1 MKRFRITYEER
12 DEERYPVK
20 NELLNIELRSTGKI
34 LSRITTLDVYDAEV
48 DGGFVVIWIDDS
60 RKGAAPD
67 MAINAN
73 SVYKIEQIKEG

>member
-1 MKRFRITYEER
+1 MKRFKITYEER

-34 LSRITTLDVYDAEV
+34 LSRITTLDVYDAEI
-48 DGGFVVIWIDDS
+48 DEGFVDVWIYDS

-73 SVYKIEQIKEG
+73 LVYKIERIEEG

>member
-48 DGGFVVIWIDDS
+48 DKGFVCIWFDDDYH
-60 RKGAAPD
+60 GAD
-67 MAINAN
+67 LILNAN
-73 SVYKIEQIKEG
+73 LVYKIERIEEG

>member
-34 LSRITTLDVYDAEV
+34 LSRITTLDVL
-48 DGGFVVIWIDDS
+48 
-60 RKGAAPD
+60 RCR
-67 MAINAN
+67 N
-73 SVYKIEQIKEG
+73 

>member
-1 MKRFRITYEER
+1 MKRFRIVYEER

-20 NELLNIELRSTGKI
+20 NELLNTELRSTGKI

-48 DGGFVVIWIDDS
+48 DEGFVAVWIDDS
-60 RKGAAPD
+60 HKGAAPD

-73 SVYKIEQIKEG
+73 LVYKIEQIEEG

>member
-34 LSRITTLDVYDAEV
+34 LSRITTLDVYDIEI
-48 DGGFVVIWIDDS
+48 DEGFVGVWIDDS
-60 RKGAAPD
+60 HKGAAPD

-73 SVYKIEQIKEG
+73 LVYKIERIEEG